1 MKYLVDTCVISEL
14 AKTDPNANVV
24 RWIDSQELNNIHLS
38 VITIGEI
45 RRGIEK
51 LKDGTRKNRLQS
63 WLEDELLS
71 LFGSRLLH
79 IDLEVAICW
88 GELTATLDQLG
99 KPMPAVD
106 SLIAA
111 TALKHQCVLVTRN
124 VEDFKNSKVE
134 LFNPWNFVN

>member
-14 AKTDPNANVV
+14 AKTSPNANVV
-24 RWIDSQELNNIHLS
+24 HWINNQELKNIHLS

-45 RRGIEK
+45 SRGIEK
-51 LKDGTRKNRLQS
+51 LTDGSRKKKLRS
-63 WLEDELLS
+63 WLEDDLLS
-71 LFGSRLLH
+71 LFGSRLLD

-88 GELTATLDQLG
+88 GELTATLDQMG

-124 VEDFKNSKVE
+124 VEDFKYSKVE
-134 LFNPWNFVN
+134 ISNPWS